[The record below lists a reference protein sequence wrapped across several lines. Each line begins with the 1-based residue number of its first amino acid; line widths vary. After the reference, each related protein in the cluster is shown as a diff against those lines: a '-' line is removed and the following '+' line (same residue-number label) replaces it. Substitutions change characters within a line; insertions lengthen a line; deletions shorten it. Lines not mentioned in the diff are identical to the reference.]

1 MLEGHLLA
9 TGLDFLL
16 VCGRPAE
23 GTVFPTLLAP
33 RVANVAVHDEVCAG
47 AWTPVDGTMLE
58 GLESAT
64 RNGLLTAN
72 GRTEAGFHTIDR
84 GVLLGNFAM
93 NSVGTFV
100 LGPDDVAALE
110 LLNVVSVVLN
120 RVFRRVAQATAF
132 PALGAPC
139 VENVLRQSTG
149 TSKWS
154 RSGSE
159 RNVPCH
165 PG

>member
-120 RVFRRVAQATAF
+120 RVFRSPSYRL
-132 PALGAPC
+132 PSLGSPRRRKCPSA
-139 VENVLRQSTG
+139 EHGHQSLRS
-149 TSKWS
+149 SK
-154 RSGSE
+154 
-159 RNVPCH
+159 
-165 PG
+165 